1 MLDIRLFKDEFPL
14 IEECP
19 SSSVNYGNAYT
30 SIFGDG
36 NSFESIFELY
46 FERNQSVQNTLIS
59 NFFGSSSS
67 RVGYV
72 SADERLYQDA
82 YSGNNDIFRYTDCRY
97 LEGIYDNTNN
107 FGIQKYTCDRII
119 IPEIVQNKKPSV
131 SASVRNTNYANWIIY
146 RLTDVMLMKA
156 EAQALLVQKGMNDL
170 NDSIKNENSV
180 GAFKLVSCVFNRANN
195 LNDMSK
201 DTLVYDDYTNAME
214 DLVLTE
220 RRRELLFEGKR
231 WFDLVRQAKRNQST
245 SSLVNTVIPK
255 FKTNANVI
263 RIKLA
268 SMDAIY
274 FPYSESELTANP
286 LLVQNPAYQT
296 SETIEK

>member
-1 MLDIRLFKDEFPL
+1 
-14 IEECP
+14 
-19 SSSVNYGNAYT
+19 
-30 SIFGDG
+30 
-36 NSFESIFELY
+36 
-46 FERNQSVQNTLIS
+46 
-59 NFFGSSSS
+59 
-67 RVGYV
+67 
-72 SADERLYQDA
+72 
-82 YSGNNDIFRYTDCRY
+82 
-97 LEGIYDNTNN
+97 
-107 FGIQKYTCDRII
+107 
-119 IPEIVQNKKPSV
+119 
-131 SASVRNTNYANWIIY
+131 
-146 RLTDVMLMKA
+146 MLMKA

-274 FPYSESELTANP
+274 FPYSESELKANP